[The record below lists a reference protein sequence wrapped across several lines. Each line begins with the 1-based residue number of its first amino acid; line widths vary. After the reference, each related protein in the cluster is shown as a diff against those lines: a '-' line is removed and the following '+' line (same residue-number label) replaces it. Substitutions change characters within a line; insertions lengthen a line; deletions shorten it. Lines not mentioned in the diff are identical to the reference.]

1 MKCALCCVTP
11 KRSHLFFV
19 FIFHL
24 YNHVNFTWSQKKMKF
39 HDSICSVAGVESDKV
54 ISCLWPYRVVFPSRK
69 EVNHPPQLFLHS
81 RPAAPSPSVPLL
93 LRLVPHPL
101 SLQLGRSNTNLHR
114 PSCQQPAHS
123 QAHTCTC
130 SCPECSCS
138 AAHTRRDL
146 ARNTH
151 PPLLGR
157 KVTLVKSSN
166 SCQVCSPLWSTPQ
179 DSL

>member
-93 LRLVPHPL
+93 LRLVPQKKPSLFHHCYHRPQRHIIL
-101 SLQLGRSNTNLHR
+101 TKQQKVSIYLTLDSLQISLIYITSFNPDKNPMKYCYHHLTNEK
-114 PSCQQPAHS
+114 PDQ
-123 QAHTCTC
+123 
-130 SCPECSCS
+130 
-138 AAHTRRDL
+138 
-146 ARNTH
+146 N
-151 PPLLGR
+151 
-157 KVTLVKSSN
+157 
-166 SCQVCSPLWSTPQ
+166 
-179 DSL
+179 